1 MIDRTGNGKWSKW
14 IENYCP
20 ECETPIKLPKQIRCD
35 FCKVLFEKEM
45 TSISSIWK
53 YVHCPE
59 CNTAITRPKQIR
71 CDFCKVL
78 FDWEEE

>member
-1 MIDRTGNGKWSKW
+1 
-14 IENYCP
+14 
-20 ECETPIKLPKQIRCD
+20 
-35 FCKVLFEKEM
+35 M
-45 TSISSIWK
+45 TEISSIWK

-78 FDWEEE
+78 FDWEDDENVSQGIDKSLDRYLED

>member
-1 MIDRTGNGKWSKW
+1 
-14 IENYCP
+14 
-20 ECETPIKLPKQIRCD
+20 
-35 FCKVLFEKEM
+35 M
-45 TSISSIWK
+45 TEISSIWK

-78 FDWEEE
+78 FDWEDDENVSQGIDRSLDRFLED